1 MPRYT
6 AIKVALDPT
15 PKQERLLASNA
26 GGARFCYNACLAMVK
41 ESFDSGLKPN
51 ISHYSLR
58 KWWNENKESL
68 APWWSDNSK
77 ESYSN
82 SCADLATAFKNF
94 FDSRSG
100 KRKGRKSGF
109 PRFKS
114 KHAKQSFTVTT
125 GAFGVAD
132 NVGIKIPKIG
142 RVHCFENVFR
152 RVKGRK
158 VRSMTVSYDG
168 LRWYASLLVEDDIE
182 QKASPK
188 RPAVG
193 IDLGIKN
200 LATLSDGTV
209 FENPKAERKLR
220 RKKRKADKAVS
231 RKVGSCKGE
240 RSSNR
245 RRKALEH
252 KRKVDAKA
260 RNVRKDAIEKATS
273 FIARHYSTVCIEDL
287 NVSGMVRNHKLAK
300 AVEDCAFREFRA
312 KLEQKCSKRCVEVN
326 VIDRFYP
333 SSKTCSKCGTA
344 KAKLSLSERTFR
356 CESCGFEIDRDLNAA
371 INILVAGSA
380 PETLN
385 GRGAG
390 VRPAYTAADR
400 DETPTWRER
409 PARPG
414 AARSDSRVRTRLN

>member
-1 MPRYT
+1 MPSYT

-41 ESFDSGLKPN
+41 ESFDLGLKPN

-58 KWWNENKESL
+58 KWWNENKDAL
-68 APWWSDNSK
+68 APWWADNSK
-77 ESYSN
+77 ECYSN
-82 SCADLATAFKNF
+82 ACAGLAMAFKNF
-94 FDSRSG
+94 FNSCSG
-100 KRKGRKSGF
+100 KCKGRKFGF

-114 KHAKQSFTVTT
+114 KRAKQSFTVTT
-125 GAFGVAD
+125 GGFGVAD
-132 NVGIKIPKIG
+132 NVGVRIPKIG
-142 RVHCFENVFR
+142 RIHCFENVLK

-158 VRSMTVSYDG
+158 VCSMTVSYDG
-168 LRWYASLLVEDDIE
+168 LRWYASLLVEDDNE
-182 QKASPK
+182 QKTSPK

-193 IDLGIKN
+193 IDLGIKT

-209 FENPKAERKLR
+209 FENPRAEKKLR
-220 RKKRKADKAVS
+220 RKKRRTDKAVS
-231 RKVGSCKGE
+231 RKVGSRKGE
-240 RSSNR
+240 KSSNR
-245 RRKALEH
+245 RNEALKH

-260 RNVRKDAIEKATS
+260 RNARKDAIEKATS
-273 FIARHYSTVCIEDL
+273 FIARCYSLVCIEDL
-287 NVSGMVRNHKLAK
+287 NVSGMVKNHKLAK
-300 AVEDCAFREFRA
+300 AVEDCAFRDFRNR
-312 KLEQKCSKRCVEVN
+312 LEQKCSKRGVEVK

-333 SSKTCSKCGTA
+333 SSKTCSKCGAVKT
-344 KAKLSLSERTFR
+344 KLPLSERTFK

-385 GRGAG
+385 GRGAD
-390 VRPAYTAADR
+390 VRPASMAADR
-400 DETPTWRER
+400 DETPTWQGR

-414 AARSDSRVRTRLN
+414 AARSDSRVRTRIN